1 MGTRT
6 RFVAGDVERIVPFE
20 NRGVFDSKNTFSEE
34 EPRMPLTLQQLRAL
48 DVLVQTGLDQPSAQR
63 RAWFDEL
70 AVDDPSLR
78 ELLARALFPEQLIE
92 TSSFLDRSPA
102 IDDLE
107 RTPSA
112 DLKAGQ
118 TVGTY
123 TLIAP
128 LGEGGSAS
136 VWRAQ
141 RSDGALKREIAL
153 KLPYFVGNTR
163 GWYERVTRERD
174 ILASLNHPN
183 IASIYDA
190 GIEANGR
197 PWLALEL
204 IDGTHINAY
213 CKQHAL
219 NVDQR
224 IALVVRVARAVE
236 YAHARGVIH
245 RDLKPGNVLV
255 DGNGQV
261 KLLDFGIA
269 KLFDANDSA
278 STGDAT
284 MLTRMHGRP
293 FTPEYASPEQKRGE
307 AITTGVDVYAL
318 GTVLYELIVGV
329 RPERTDDDAPRI
341 DLRAALKQ
349 KQPDAANGTTRNDL
363 SAIIQKALHTDP
375 GKRYV
380 TVNAFADD
388 LERYRNNEAVVA
400 QPDSAL
406 YRATQFF
413 RRHRVLVGGASAVF
427 LSLGL
432 GLAATLWQAREADQQ
447 RDIAL
452 LETARA
458 ESAAK
463 LALTES
469 QRSKS
474 SAERAEQLREQAD
487 FSRSALATSNESLTR
502 ESDRANLGEMSA
514 LRALKRNE
522 VVKTYLL
529 SLFATAANQREG
541 KQAHQVE
548 DIIARAGKQ
557 IADVVENVGNN
568 KPRTS
573 ALPRDVENAIQSD
586 AMTREEIVSTVAKL
600 HQEYGLDRASLRL
613 WALLLRE
620 KKARSAPASEIAD
633 VESRIGLI
641 HSFLDMPTDAEQWF
655 STSQRRIVE
664 HRDEAQSY
672 PYGTLLA
679 RRGRARLQALR
690 YQDALADSRDAI
702 SRLSS
707 IAPFSEEM
715 MLAKHVRAAA
725 RGFAGES
732 KQQIQKEYRDLID
745 SMQAAG
751 GAFHPN
757 TILYQVWLTSWLIHW
772 REHGEAKSVAE
783 SAWVA
788 ALESQGDSTQLSTL
802 VAYQLGQLH
811 TADGDYAK
819 GRVLL
824 ERTASIQDKSPDQYP
839 ERDYFATR
847 SNLIEAYSLVG
858 LTDQA
863 CEMARK
869 TVTRIGDPTSDVIVR
884 KQLYAI
890 FAVASLALLDCG
902 DYGQAVRLL
911 TRAVAALERGTP
923 GAEGVLYQT
932 RARLAAALALAGEST
947 RSDELLKQV
956 FQRYESP
963 NLNEAYPR
971 LQAEFVATQREIETG
986 APGAV
991 SRARNL
997 LMSVE
1002 KLAPKQ
1008 KGVAN
1013 HLRST
1018 ALRVLSQ
1025 ALLASNENIAAE
1037 ATALALVELVSSY
1050 HAASSLKL
1058 AHDRALAAHALARN
1072 GKLDAAKIFMSDAA
1086 RVLND
1091 SERSIAQHLRMPL
1104 LALQM
1109 EFPALDRDKNSAVR

>member
-1 MGTRT
+1 MGTRAC
-6 RFVAGDVERIVPFE
+6 FVASDAERIVLFE
-20 NRGVFDSKNTFSEE
+20 NRGVFEAKNTFSEE

-48 DVLVQTGLDQPSAQR
+48 DVLVQTGLDQPQAQR
-63 RAWFDEL
+63 RRWFDEL

-78 ELLARALFPEQLIE
+78 ELLARALFSEQSIE
-92 TSSFLDRSPA
+92 TASFLDRSPA

-153 KLPYFVGNTR
+153 KLPYFVGSTR

-204 IDGTHINAY
+204 IDGAHINAY

-219 NVDQR
+219 NADQR

-236 YAHARGVIH
+236 YAHARGAIH
-245 RDLKPGNVLV
+245 RDLKPGNILV

-269 KLFDANDSA
+269 KLFDANDSTSA
-278 STGDAT
+278 LDAT
-284 MLTRMHGRP
+284 LLTRLHGRP
-293 FTPEYASPEQKRGE
+293 FTPEYASPEQRRGA

-318 GTVLYELIVGV
+318 GTVLYELIVGE
-329 RPERTDDDAPRI
+329 RPERTDDDASRI

-349 KQPDAANGTTRNDL
+349 KKPDAASGSIRNDL
-363 SAIIQKALHTDP
+363 NAIIQKALHPDLA
-375 GKRYV
+375 KRYV

-388 LERYRNNEAVVA
+388 LERYRSNEAVMA
-400 QPDSAL
+400 QPDSAV
-406 YRATQFF
+406 YRATQFL

-432 GLAATLWQAREADQQ
+432 GFAATLWQAHEADQQ

-463 LALTES
+463 LAMTES

-474 SAERAEQLREQAD
+474 SAERAEQLRQQAD

-502 ESDRANLGEMSA
+502 ERDRANLSEQSA

-522 VVKTYLL
+522 IVKTYLL

-541 KQAHQVE
+541 KQAHPVE
-548 DIIARAGKQ
+548 DIITRAGKQ
-557 IADVVENVGNN
+557 IAEVVERVSND
-568 KPRTS
+568 KPTIG
-573 ALPRDVENAIQSD
+573 ALPREVEKAIRSDVE
-586 AMTREEIVSTVAKL
+586 TREEIVSTVAKL

-613 WALLLRE
+613 WTLLLRE
-620 KKARSAPASEIAD
+620 KNARSAPASEIAD

-641 HSFLDMPTDAEQWF
+641 YSFLDMPTDAEQWF
-655 STSQRRIVE
+655 STSQRRIAA
-664 HRDEAQSY
+664 HRDETLSY

-690 YQDALADSRDAI
+690 YQEALSDSREAI

-707 IAPFSEEM
+707 IAPLSEEM

-732 KQQIQKEYRDLID
+732 QQLIQKEYRDLID
-745 SMQAAG
+745 ATQAAR

-783 SAWVA
+783 SAWAA

-802 VAYQLGQLH
+802 VAYQLGQLQ

-819 GRVLL
+819 GRALL

-839 ERDYFATR
+839 ERDFFATR
-847 SNLIEAYSLVG
+847 SNLVEAYSLVG

-863 CEMARK
+863 CGMARK
-869 TVTRIGDPTSDVIVR
+869 TVARIADATSEVVVR
-884 KQLYAI
+884 KQLYGV
-890 FAVASLALLDCG
+890 FAVAGLALLDCG
-902 DYGQAVRLL
+902 DYGEAVRLL

-923 GAEGVLYQT
+923 GAEGVLFQA
-932 RARLAAALALAGEST
+932 RARLAGALALAGEST
-947 RSDELLKQV
+947 RSDELVKQV

-971 LQAEFVATQREIETG
+971 FQAEFVATQREIENG
-986 APGAV
+986 APEAV

-1013 HLRST
+1013 HLRSA
-1018 ALRVLSQ
+1018 ALRALSQ
-1025 ALLASNENIAAE
+1025 ALVAFNENLEAE

-1050 HAASSLKL
+1050 HAANSPKL

-1072 GKLDAAKIFMSDAA
+1072 GKFDAAKDLVSEAT

-1091 SERSIAQHLRMPL
+1091 KERTIALHLRMPL
-1104 LALQM
+1104 LKLLK
-1109 EFPALDRDKNSAVR
+1109 EFPALDADKKSAVR